1 MTLEKTTQNN
11 LIEVFKRMGYQ
22 HLGSH
27 IKLLG
32 SSPKLDDNFKK
43 QIERLNKDVLQGA
56 ELSKDEFQRLRN
68 EYPKNHTDA
77 FTKLRNGVRIVLDD
91 NRNVSI
97 KFLDRENFENN
108 VYQITD
114 ELIIGGIK
122 TNRLD
127 LVILIN
133 GVPIANIEM
142 KRAGEKNGV
151 EKAIGQVNR
160 YSDNGI
166 YHQDLLSFIQF
177 FGASDSVETR
187 YFSVDPRTDRGASYG
202 EFAFTWMD
210 KNNKPVNKIEDFV
223 AEFFQKE
230 FLHRLLFHYMLIKPL
245 PEEQI
250 LIMRPYQIHALHAIV
265 STLDKGLGFNTYI
278 SASTGSGKTLTS
290 FKTAEV
296 LASQGKKVIMLLD
309 RNDLAEQTT
318 KEFKQFDANGL
329 IKDLVKGS
337 SLNKSLRDEHDKFV
351 ITTIQSFTNW
361 INKKKNN
368 KAVERLANSK
378 EVVILVDECH
388 RSTSKEMFASI
399 KRAFLDAEHGNI
411 LKCHL
416 VGFTGTPLLEENS
429 KTANQMTQVVFGEVS
444 HIYTI
449 TEAVRDKSVLPFK
462 RFTVNVQSGVDPK
475 KISEY
480 KKSTYFGNPLRIEA
494 NAAEIV
500 EQFKNHTLQIDKV
513 KTPST
518 EGFMA
523 MLAADNKAAAVQ
535 YWELIREAFKKE
547 NRRTAIVFSL
557 EQNNMWDDSDLTEEG
572 KYEEIL
578 SAYDKDF
585 GTNFV
590 EVFYKDSQLG
600 RAAHLSD
607 VIKRSKQGE
616 IDMLIVSDML
626 LTGYDNKLLNTIY
639 IDKNVSQLH
648 NFLQAV
654 SRTNRLAGTQKKYGN
669 VVLFSD
675 RGMEKT
681 FEKAIQ
687 LFGTAVNIEEIIDFT
702 SFKDMEKKTRQCV
715 MDLRDVAFSPDDLKN
730 ISTESDLRKVVKA
743 YSNVRNA
750 FENIRVYPE
759 WDEDSGYVKAGISR
773 DELDKY
779 YSNIELMKDFILGND
794 PDDTEDKR
802 LDTDFVV
809 STVDGEIIGYKYIL
823 KLLNNFV
830 ASPPSERDRW
840 LRRIEEI
847 LRNTTDAEILQN
859 KNAVERVLEAAR
871 NDEVPNVDT
880 LFERLAVEI
889 NAERL
894 RVFKD
899 LANDLRIPFVL
910 VEEMVDYRQREGKS
924 MSKLHLIKLFRAFRK
939 EYLMLDKEIEQPL
952 LLEEASLRDF
962 AELTRKRFD
971 ELFVD

>member
-1 MTLEKTTQNN
+1 MTLEKTVQNN
-11 LIEVFKRMGYQ
+11 LIQIFTKLGYQ
-22 HLGSH
+22 HIGSN

-32 SSPKLDDNFKK
+32 NSPKLDDNFKK
-43 QIERLNKDVLQGA
+43 QIERLNKEVLQGE
-56 ELSKDEFQRLRN
+56 ELTNDEFQRLRN
-68 EYPKNHTDA
+68 QYPKNHTEA
-77 FTKLRNGVRIVLDD
+77 FNKLRNGVRIVLDS
-91 NRNVSI
+91 NKTVSI
-97 KFLDRENFENN
+97 KFIDRENFENN

-114 ELIIGGIK
+114 ELTIGGIK
-122 TNRLD
+122 ENRLD
-127 LVILIN
+127 LVVLIN
-133 GVPIANIEM
+133 GVPISNIEM
-142 KRAGEKNGV
+142 KRAGKKHGV
-151 EKAIGQVNR
+151 DEAIGQINR
-160 YSDNGI
+160 YSNNGI
-166 YHQDLLSFIQF
+166 YHQDLLNFIQF

-210 KNNKPVNKIEDFV
+210 KNNKPVNKVEDFV

-250 LIMRPYQIHALHAIV
+250 VIMRPYQIHALHAIV
-265 STLDKGLGFNTYI
+265 STLNKGLGFNTYI

-296 LASQGKKVIMLLD
+296 LASKGKKVVMLLD

-318 KEFKQFDANGL
+318 REFKTFDANGL

-337 SLNKSLRDEHDKFV
+337 GLNKALRNEHDKFV

-361 INKKKNN
+361 IRKEKNS

-399 KRAFLDAEHGNI
+399 KRAFLDNEHGNI

-429 KTANQMTQVVFGEVS
+429 KSANQMTQVVFGEVS

-449 TEAVRDKSVLPFK
+449 TEAIRDKSVLPFK
-462 RFTVNVQSGVDPK
+462 QFTVKVESGVDPK
-475 KISEY
+475 KIKEY
-480 KKSTYFGNPLRIEA
+480 KKAEYFGNPLRIEA

-500 EQFKNHTLQIDKV
+500 KQFKNHTLQIDEV
-513 KTPST
+513 KSSST
-518 EGFMA
+518 KGFVA
-523 MLAADNKAAAVQ
+523 MLAADNKSAAVQ

-547 NRRTAIVFSL
+547 NRKTAIVFSL
-557 EQNNMWDDSDLTEEG
+557 EQNNMWGDSGATEEG

-578 SAYDKDF
+578 AAYDEDY

-590 EVFYKDSQLG
+590 EVFYKDTQLG

-607 VIKRSKQGE
+607 VINRSKKGE
-616 IDMLIVSDML
+616 IDILIVSDML

-639 IDKNVSQLH
+639 LDKNISQLH

-654 SRTNRLAGTQKKYGN
+654 SRTNRLAGPQKKFGN

-675 RGMEKT
+675 RGMEST
-681 FEKAIQ
+681 FKESIQ

-702 SFKDMEKKTRQCV
+702 SFKEMEQLVRKYVNELKNI
-715 MDLRDVAFSPDDLKN
+715 AFSPDDVRDVE
-730 ISTESDLRKVVKA
+730 TEKDLREIVKA
-743 YSNVRNA
+743 YRNVHNA
-750 FENIRVYPE
+750 FEDVRIYPE
-759 WDEDSGYVKAGISR
+759 WDEVSGYVKAGTSR
-773 DELDKY
+773 DELDLY
-779 YSNIELMKDFILGND
+779 YSNIELMKNHIFGND
-794 PDDTEDKR
+794 PDDSEDKR
-802 LDTDFVV
+802 LDADFIV
-809 STVDGEIIGYKYIL
+809 STIDGEIIGYKYIL

-830 ASPPSERDRW
+830 ASPPSEKDRW

-859 KNAVERVLEAAR
+859 RNAVERVLEAAR
-871 NDEVPNVDT
+871 RDEIPNVDV
-880 LFERLAVEI
+880 LFERLAAEI
-889 NAERL
+889 NAERM
-894 RVFKD
+894 RVFED
-899 LANDLRIPFVL
+899 LADRLCIPFIL
-910 VEEMVDYRQREGKS
+910 VDEMLDYRQREGRS
-924 MSKLHLIKLFRAFRK
+924 MSKLHLIKLFKRFRE
-939 EYLMLDKEIEQPL
+939 EYQKFDKEIDQPL
-952 LLEEASLRDF
+952 LLRDDRSLREF
-962 AELTRKRFD
+962 AEIAREEFD
-971 ELFVD
+971 KLFV